1 MCCSGNSIVSEKT
14 INNTAYLC
22 AELCKYIGITADTV
36 DIFVLRH
43 YDVWDKQCPAQ
54 WATENNSGWIAF
66 KEKVKAVLR
75 NKEGLT
81 MEQYNELKNLIEKQA
96 AAISALQIENKELKA
111 VVQSTMVYDYNDG
124 NMPSWARAAVQAA
137 QDYGALVGDEQGRL
151 GLSYK
156 DLRTI
161 CREYRCGM
169 YDK

>member
-1 MCCSGNSIVSEKT
+1 MEIPELMIKT
-14 INNTAYLC
+14 QARQQMDN
-22 AELCKYIGITADTV
+22 
-36 DIFVLRH
+36 F
-43 YDVWDKQCPAQ
+43 AQ
-54 WATENNSGWIAF
+54 NLMSQ
-66 KEKVKAVLR
+66 
-75 NKEGLT
+75 GLT

-124 NMPSWARAAVQAA
+124 NMPSWARTAVQAA

-156 DLRTI
+156 VLRTI